1 MIVLILLCYY
11 AKISISIVFSGID
24 IDRSKES
31 EFITKSEKKMTDIKL
46 VYKGKRQLKPLV
58 EAALAN
64 QLRLLQAGIRQTEER
79 LKKFENQFQMNTQDF
94 ISRYE
99 NDEIEETLDK
109 GEWIGEA
116 RLLKRLQEK
125 AETIRDIRFEN

>member
-1 MIVLILLCYY
+1 
-11 AKISISIVFSGID
+11 
-24 IDRSKES
+24 
-31 EFITKSEKKMTDIKL
+31 MTDIKL

-99 NDEIEETLDK
+99 NDEIRETLDK

>member
-99 NDEIEETLDK
+99 NDEIRETLDK